1 MFGTTGKTE
10 TNEEFKQLEM
20 ATETRKE
27 GIENMHASLAAYATT
42 LDGKDPDKKLPT
54 ISTGDKK
61 MPCLSGLGKA
71 LVQQGRLQGEDN
83 SYGTSQSFMHFNLNL

>member
-1 MFGTTGKTE
+1 
-10 TNEEFKQLEM
+10 M

-27 GIENMHASLAAYATT
+27 GIENMHANLAAYATT
-42 LDGKDPDKKLPT
+42 LDGKDPDKKLPS

-61 MPCLSGLGKA
+61 QPSLTGLGKA

-83 SYGTSQSFMHFNLNL
+83 TYGTAPSIAHAIIHF